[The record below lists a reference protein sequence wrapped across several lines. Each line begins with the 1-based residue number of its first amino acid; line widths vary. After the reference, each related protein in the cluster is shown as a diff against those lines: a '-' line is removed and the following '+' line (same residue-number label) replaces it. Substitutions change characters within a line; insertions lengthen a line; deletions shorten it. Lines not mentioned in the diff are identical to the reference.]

1 MLARFY
7 RSSGRMS
14 LLVLGVTVFSLV
26 VSGAFAE
33 ETDLADRRGKLE
45 GQVYRFGGNPGFQI
59 HVPAGCK
66 LGKRSDPN
74 VQVVSLRTPA
84 GITVEAS
91 VAPVDEDFRLSNGGP
106 FYFGV
111 LSKLVGENHELLE
124 HKKIDLGGG
133 VTGYRTD
140 MTWTFGEVR
149 IHTVLVS
156 ALAEGH
162 WVFVAV
168 HPTQD
173 VNRYAKIAQ
182 SLTLDK

>member
-1 MLARFY
+1 MLAFFY
-7 RSSGRMS
+7 RSSGLMS
-14 LLVLGVTVFSLV
+14 LLLLAVTVFSLV
-26 VSGAFAE
+26 VGGAFAE

-45 GQVYRFGGNPGFQI
+45 GRVYRFGGNPNFQI

-91 VAPVDEDFRLSNGGP
+91 VAPVDENFRLVNGGP

-111 LSKLVGENHELLE
+111 LSKLVGKNHELLE

-140 MTWTFGEVR
+140 MAWMFGEVR
-149 IHTVLVS
+149 SHTVLVS

-173 VNRYAKIAQ
+173 VNRYAQIAQ
-182 SLTLDK
+182 SLTLGK